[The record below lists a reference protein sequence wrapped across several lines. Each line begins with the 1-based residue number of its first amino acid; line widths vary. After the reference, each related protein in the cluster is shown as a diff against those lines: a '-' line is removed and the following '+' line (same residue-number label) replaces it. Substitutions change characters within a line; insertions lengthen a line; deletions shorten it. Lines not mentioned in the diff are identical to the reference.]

1 MKSLKILSLI
11 SLFICVSV
19 FAEKPELVQQAMDAM
34 ETSSKTEWAYTKTT
48 TDENIVTVERFDPSL
63 EQKWTTLTINGKA
76 VASDFEHPQ
85 HGVDEEESE
94 NDEDKEGDFSAIAQD
109 DSWQLVSETDTV
121 ATYSFTPEADDP
133 EEAKFLKH
141 LQGTMLIDKQNP
153 HIKKFSMKA
162 LRKFKPMAIV
172 KVLNMQV
179 DVEFADVGNA
189 DYKVIKE
196 SEDVTVRVALIK
208 QREKSETLYSN
219 YLRVDTVN

>member
-1 MKSLKILSLI
+1 MKALKILSIIPL
-11 SLFICVSV
+11 LLCTSV
-19 FAEKPELVQQAMDAM
+19 FAQTPEVVQQAMDAM
-34 ETSSKTEWAYTKTT
+34 ESSSKTEWAFTKTT
-48 TDENIVTVERFDPSL
+48 TDNDAVTVERFDPST

-85 HGVDEEESE
+85 YGEGEEEVKS
-94 NDEDKEGDFSAIAQD
+94 DDEGDFSAIAQD
-109 DSWQLVSETDTV
+109 DSWQLVSETDTE
-121 ATYSFTPEADDP
+121 AIYTFTPEAKDA

-172 KVLNMQV
+172 KVLNMHV
-179 DVEFADVGNA
+179 EVEFSDVGNG

-196 SEDVTVRVALIK
+196 SEDVTVRVALVK
-208 QREKSETLYSN
+208 QREKSETLYTD
-219 YLRVDTVN
+219 YLRVGSVN